1 MDKGRRAR
9 VGIRAALAVAAL
21 ALGASAAPSG
31 GRGGGGAVQPPDRN
45 LLSQAASVTADFNVG
60 GGTAPNVP
68 YEILAGGA
76 GDFTATPQTSFY
88 VPIFFADDAPPL
100 SVPNFPGNLKS
111 ADATTDYLID
121 AIDEFAG
128 VNDVVATYIEVDGKV
143 TVLGNPY
150 TVGVDAPSLADGGR
164 HYIVSAVFLSPLSP
178 GTHTIGIG
186 AVLSDGTQI
195 GPPGYTVTVK

>member
-1 MDKGRRAR
+1 MDKGRRMR
-9 VGIRAALAVAAL
+9 WGIRALVAVTMLTMCAT
-21 ALGASAAPSG
+21 AAPG
-31 GRGGGGAVQPPDRN
+31 GKNAPGTVQPPDRN
-45 LLSQAASVTADFNVG
+45 LLSQAASATADFNVG
-60 GGTAPNVP
+60 GGTAPAVP

-76 GDFTATPQTSFY
+76 GDYTATPQTSFY

-100 SVPNFPGNLKS
+100 SVPGFPSNLKS

-121 AIDEFAG
+121 AIDDFAG
-128 VNDVVATYIEVDGKV
+128 VNDVVATYIEVDGNV

-150 TVGVDAPSLADGGR
+150 TVGVDAPSLADGGT
-164 HYIVSAVFLSPLSP
+164 HYIVSAAFLSPLSP